1 MSHPAPPIARRL
13 AFLAVLL
20 GALAILLP
28 VALAPGA
35 SAVEGRVPASPSVP
49 DPTPSPST
57 TPATPTPPSPSAQ
70 VALARSACDS
80 VRLTARTD
88 NTAPLTYR
96 VADEAG
102 NVVATGTFSGS
113 VDRVLSLSTGHDY
126 TAAVGPAGAAPLATS
141 SPASLREACP
151 VSVTADA
158 PGFDD
163 PCGTQADA
171 VVAPTIIG
179 VDYRVGGTVLA
190 PGANSAVGMVT
201 VEASAR
207 PGYVLK
213 GPSQWTHAFSAEPCA
228 ASAQSSPAP
237 QGDAPAAAPPPAA
250 PPVGPAPGTSQAGP
264 SAALAAPSAPAPTP
278 EPEPNDS
285 APRSAAQ
292 PAMQASVGGPGP
304 LEWSIMIAIAL
315 AGGIAFWL
323 KTRH

>member
-1 MSHPAPPIARRL
+1 MSHPAPPIVRRL

-28 VALAPGA
+28 GVLAPGA
-35 SAVEGRVPASPSVP
+35 SAAEGHVPASPSVP
-49 DPTPSPST
+49 DPTPSP
-57 TPATPTPPSPSAQ
+57 TPTPAGPAAQ
-70 VALARSACDS
+70 VALARAACDS

-88 NTAPLTYR
+88 ATSPMTYR

-126 TAAVGPAGAAPLATS
+126 TAAVGPAGADPIATS
-141 SPASLREACP
+141 SPASLRDACP

-213 GPSQWTHAFSAEPCA
+213 GPSRWTHTFSAAPCA
-228 ASAQSSPAP
+228 GSAQAAPEPQEEAPAP
-237 QGDAPAAAPPPAA
+237 APPPAV
-250 PPVGPAPGTSQAGP
+250 PPAASAPGTGTSV
-264 SAALAAPSAPAPTP
+264 AAPPAPQTPAPTQ
-278 EPEPNDS
+278 EPELDAS
-285 APRSAAQ
+285 TSRSAAQ
-292 PAMQASVGGPGP
+292 PAMQASMGGPGP
-304 LEWSIMIAIAL
+304 LEWSIMIAIAV
-315 AGGIAFWL
+315 AGGVAFWL

>member
-13 AFLAVLL
+13 ACLAVLL

-28 VALAPGA
+28 AALAPGA
-35 SAVEGRVPASPSVP
+35 SAADGRVPASP
-49 DPTPSPST
+49 TITGPSPSPSV
-57 TPATPTPPSPSAQ
+57 TPATPTPAPPSAQ
-70 VALARSACDS
+70 VALTRAACDS
-80 VRLTARTD
+80 VHLTARTD
-88 NTAPLTYR
+88 STAPLTYR

-113 VDRVLSLSTGHDY
+113 VDRILSLSTGHDY
-126 TAAVGPAGAAPLATS
+126 TATVTGAGTGPLATS
-141 SPASLREACP
+141 SPASLRDACP
-151 VSVTADA
+151 VSITADA

-190 PGANSAVGMVT
+190 PGANAAVGMVT
-201 VEASAR
+201 VEAVAR

-213 GPSQWTHAFSAEPCA
+213 GTSQWTHTFSATPCA
-228 ASAQSSPAP
+228 GSAEAPTAP
-237 QGDAPAAAPPPAA
+237 QEDAPAAVQPPAA
-250 PPVGPAPGTSQAGP
+250 PPAAPAPGTSAAAGP
-264 SAALAAPSAPAPTP
+264 SAGLAAQPTSAPTP
-278 EPEPNDS
+278 GLDDS
-285 APRSAAQ
+285 ATRSAAQ